1 MYARTDICLY
11 AFLSFPYNVDDTS
24 FRLFDTLYETI
35 HSSFHEHTI
44 YISATVRAEVHDQKE
59 HRL

>member
-1 MYARTDICLY
+1 MPSILISAFICLPL
-11 AFLSFPYNVDDTS
+11 FRYNVGDTS
-24 FRLFDTLYETI
+24 FRLFDTFYETI
-35 HSSFHEHTI
+35 HSASTI